1 MRADDK
7 MTKVQAE
14 DELKHFQK
22 IFEVVRLLKVSD
34 MACVEGSWELPEK
47 KADSE
52 TETEGGQDKKRYCY
66 DYWKKERCC
75 ENCVSMRAALTKES
89 KGKLEVMEG
98 RIYQVIAR
106 YIEIDGV
113 PYVMELIRCLD
124 DDWSIGEVNHEK
136 LVDLFVHYNDKLY
149 RDAVTDAYN
158 RRYYEDELRGK
169 KESAGVAL
177 IDLDDFKLYNDTYG
191 HKTGDLALYT
201 VEDIIR
207 NHIRKSDK
215 LIRFGGD
222 EFLLVMPD
230 IEEGV
235 FADKLKKIQEE
246 IHTSSVMG
254 DQDLKMSIS
263 AGGVISAGETIE
275 QAVARADK
283 LMYQAKRNKNMV
295 LTERDEVEN
304 DSENEVPRQKILIV
318 DDSEMNR
325 EILKEMLKK
334 DFDLMEAENGEKGIE
349 MLKKYGRDI
358 SLVLL
363 DIVMPVM
370 DGFEVL
376 MEMNRRH
383 WLEDIPVIMISS
395 EEGQS
400 YIRKAVT
407 FGVSD
412 YIRRPFDGQVVYQR
426 VFNTIKLYAKQRRL
440 MTLLTDQV
448 KEKEKNNQMMVEV
461 LSQIVEFR
469 NGESGLHVMHINL
482 LTRLLLE
489 HLLEK
494 TNHYN
499 LSPDDCYM
507 ISMASAFHDIGKI
520 GIDEKILNKPGKLT
534 KEEFEQMKQHTVI
547 GASMLDHLERY
558 RDAPMI
564 KLSKQICRWHHERYD
579 GKGYPDGLKGEEI
592 PIAAQV
598 VSLADVYDALISKRV
613 YKEAFSHEKAMR
625 MILNGECGAFN
636 PILLEAF
643 VEIQDKLQRVMP
655 QE

>member
-1 MRADDK
+1 MREDDK
-7 MTKVQAE
+7 MTKEQAE
-14 DELKHFQK
+14 VEVQNFQK
-22 IFEVVRLLKVSD
+22 IFDVVRLLKVSE
-34 MACVEGSWELPEK
+34 MACAEGSWEWSEK
-47 KADSE
+47 KEEERESE
-52 TETEGGQDKKRYCY
+52 KSYCY
-66 DYWKKERCC
+66 DYWKKEQRC
-75 ENCVSMRAALTKES
+75 ENCVSLRAILTKET

-106 YIEIDGV
+106 YVEVDEE
-113 PYVMELIRCLD
+113 PYIMELIRCLD
-124 DDWSIGEVNHEK
+124 NDWSIGEANHEK

-158 RRYYEDELRGK
+158 RRYYEDELRRK

-191 HKTGDLALYT
+191 HQTGDLALYT
-201 VEDIIR
+201 VIDVIR
-207 NHIRKSDK
+207 NNIRKSDK

-230 IEEGV
+230 IEGGV
-235 FADKLKKIQEE
+235 FAEKLKKIQEE
-246 IHTSSVMG
+246 IHNSSVMG
-254 DQDLKMSIS
+254 YQNLKMSIS
-263 AGGVISAGETIE
+263 AGGVICAGETIE
-275 QAVARADK
+275 QAVQRADK

-295 LTERDEVEN
+295 LTERDAIEE
-304 DSENEVPRQKILIV
+304 EQEKGGPKQKILVV

-334 DFDLMEAENGEKGIE
+334 DFDLMEAANGEEGIE
-349 MLKKYGRDI
+349 MLKKYGRDV

-363 DIVMPVM
+363 DIIMPVM

-383 WLEDIPVIMISS
+383 WLEDIPVIMISG

-400 YIRKAVT
+400 YIRKAFK

-440 MTLLTDQV
+440 MMLLTDQV
-448 KEKEKNNQMMVEV
+448 QEKEKNNQMMVEV

-489 HLLEK
+489 HLVEK

-547 GASMLDHLERY
+547 GASMLDHMERY
-558 RDAPMI
+558 KDEPMI
-564 KLSKQICRWHHERYD
+564 KLSRQICRWHHERYD

-598 VSLADVYDALISKRV
+598 VSLADVYDALISKRA
-613 YKEAFSHEKAMR
+613 YKEAFSHEKAMQ
-625 MILNGECGAFN
+625 MILNGECGTFN

-643 VEIQDKLQRVMP
+643 VEIQDKLQRVML